1 MREIH
6 KKLSQEYFDEIA
18 SGNKTFE
25 YRVNDFDCEP
35 GDILVLEE
43 YEYSQGQGTTAGR
56 RPTGRV
62 LRKKVGFVGHTK
74 DFDWLRRSDVQAD
87 LEKYG
92 AQIISLLDE

>member
-6 KKLSQEYFDEIA
+6 KKISPQYFEAIA
-18 SGNKTFE
+18 SGQKTFE

-43 YEYSQGQGTTAGR
+43 WIYEAGDQDKTR
-56 RPTGRV
+56 RHPTGRE
-62 LRKKVGFVGHTK
+62 LRKKVGYVGYTK
-74 DFDWLRRSDVQAD
+74 DFGWLERPDIKAD